1 MPSTEIALIVSGIW
15 LLFLTAG
22 LFLFSNSLRREIR
35 IAKIEE
41 TKKLLDKINEGLKVN
56 GSDIEKIKK
65 AINSINTAAIGHVQK
80 VGLIRFNPFNE
91 IGGDHSF
98 SLAILDGANN
108 GIIITGLHTRD
119 RTRIYAK
126 QITVGKSDLELS
138 AEENKALLKAQKV

>member
-1 MPSTEIALIVSGIW
+1 MPSTEIALIASGVW
-15 LLFLTAG
+15 LVLLTVG
-22 LFLFSNSLRREIR
+22 LFMFSSSLRQAIKV
-35 IAKIEE
+35 AKIEE
-41 TKKLLDKINEGLKVN
+41 TKKLLDKINEELKVD

-65 AINSINTAAIGHVQK
+65 AVNGINAADMSHVQR

-98 SLAILDGANN
+98 SLAVLDGENN

-126 QITVGKSDLELS
+126 QIAKGKSDLELS
-138 AEENKALLKAQKV
+138 SEESKALLKAQKV